1 MDSNLKEKVLRY
13 KNIIWITLFSYQYLK
28 LIYFRNLLIN
38 MPNKI
43 IRISVILHVLER
55 AYSILSEYSSS
66 YVDDLNEEL
75 IDFWKIS
82 LENEDENLTVVG
94 KLKKIPKYPIPE

>member
-1 MDSNLKEKVLRY
+1 
-13 KNIIWITLFSYQYLK
+13 
-28 LIYFRNLLIN
+28 

-75 IDFWKIS
+75 KDFCKIS
-82 LENEDENLTVVG
+82 LENEDENLTVVQANSVENAIALVNYFNIHYLHMCELDFDS
-94 KLKKIPKYPIPE
+94 KLTFDDIIH